1 MKTLDEVIEAQER
14 CGTYPNCHFCYLHSG
29 PMCEWIRD
37 ALHYLK
43 EYRGRLHNLQDMMDR
58 YEINDRN
65 YQEAVQNCEMVQL
78 KYQQLLNDYND
89 NPALTWDNL
98 CLMVGKPVWI
108 EYDNH
113 LEGRKRTKFKDWEV
127 INCILDDMCIVK
139 GDFDYHKSELGKT
152 WQAYRKERK

>member
-1 MKTLDEVIEAQER
+1 MRTLDEVIKTLED
-14 CGTYPNCHFCYLHSG
+14 
-29 PMCEWIRD
+29 CEVRGGFFDWKYGISD

-43 EYRGRLHNLQDMMDR
+43 EYRERLQNLQDMMDR

-78 KYQQLLNDYND
+78 KYQQLLDDYND

-113 LEGRKRTKFKDWEV
+113 LKGRKRTKFKEWEV
-127 INCILDDMCIVK
+127 IDCVIDDMLVVK
-139 GDFDYHKSELGKT
+139 GEWDYHQSELGDT
-152 WQAYRKERK
+152 WQAYRKERE